1 MKKLYVIVV
10 FLQIFTAFTLGAQD
24 KNLRSVFFSNEIE
37 LNEYILIPEVLMYK
51 IRNGDN
57 DFVLYDIREREQ
69 YNKKHI
75 TGAVNYPW
83 DDQTFQNSADVFPV
97 DKDIFIISEDG
108 SVSFDAVRYLLKKG
122 FSQMYVIEGGM
133 ENWLYRDLLI

>member
-1 MKKLYVIVV
+1 M
-10 FLQIFTAFTLGAQD
+10 
-24 KNLRSVFFSNEIE
+24 
-37 LNEYILIPEVLMYK
+37 PEVLMYK
-51 IRNGDN
+51 IRNGGN
-57 DFVLYDIREREQ
+57 DFVLYDIREREK

>member
-1 MKKLYVIVV
+1 MKKLYVMVV

-37 LNEYILIPEVLMYK
+37 LNEYIVMPEVLMYK

-57 DFVLYDIREREQ
+57 DFVLYDIREREK

-75 TGAVNYPW
+75 IGAVNYPW